1 MQFIKYIALTLPL
14 ISTTAIAAES
24 PFTKPDGSW
33 INISGTAV
41 ETNANSFTLDYGKG
55 TILVE
60 MDDWSWADE
69 EGAALFDGDEVRVYG
84 EIDDDLAEVSK
95 IEASSVYV
103 ENLGTYFY
111 ANSDDEETT
120 SFTDTSPIDVGET
133 TIIGTV
139 TNVDA
144 VTDEFTIDKGIQS
157 VTIDTT
163 ELFYDPL
170 DNIGYQQI
178 DVGDLVS
185 VDGYMQDDLLE
196 SMELMA
202 EGVTVLD

>member
-14 ISTTAIAAES
+14 MSTTAIAAES

-41 ETNANSFTLDYGKG
+41 ETKPNSFTLDYGKG
-55 TILVE
+55 TILV
-60 MDDWSWADE
+60 
-69 EGAALFDGDEVRVYG
+69 YG
-84 EIDDDLAEVSK
+84 EIDDDFAEVSK
-95 IEASSVYV
+95 IEAGSVYV
-103 ENLGTYFY
+103 EDLGTYFY

-133 TIIGTV
+133 TVVGTV
-139 TNVDA
+139 TNVDSG
-144 VTDEFTIDKGIQS
+144 EFTIDKGIQS
-157 VTIDTT
+157 VTVDTT

-170 DNIGYQQI
+170 DNIGYQQV

-185 VDGYMQDDLLE
+185 VDGYMEDDLLE

-202 EGVTVLD
+202 EGVTVLN

>member
-14 ISTTAIAAES
+14 MSTTAIAAES

-41 ETNANSFTLDYGKG
+41 ETKPNSFTLDYGKG

-60 MDDWSWADE
+60 MDDWSWVDE
-69 EGAALFDGDEVRVYG
+69 EGALLFDGDKVRVYG
-84 EIDDDLAEVSK
+84 EIDDDFAEVSK
-95 IEASSVYV
+95 IEAGSVYV

-133 TIIGTV
+133 TVVGTV
-139 TNVDA
+139 TNVDSG
-144 VTDEFTIDKGIQS
+144 EFTIDKGIQS
-157 VTIDTT
+157 VTVDTT

-170 DNIGYQQI
+170 DNIGYQQV

-185 VDGYMQDDLLE
+185 VDGYMEDDLLE

-202 EGVTVLD
+202 EGVTVLN